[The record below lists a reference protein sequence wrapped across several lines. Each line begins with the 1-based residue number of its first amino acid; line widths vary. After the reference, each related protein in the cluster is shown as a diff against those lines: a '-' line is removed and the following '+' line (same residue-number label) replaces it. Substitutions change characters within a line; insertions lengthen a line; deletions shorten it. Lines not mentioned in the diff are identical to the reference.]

1 MASGDLPGMI
11 WELMLV
17 ARPIETHLSQ
27 SSIPGGSS
35 PLVRRDDDNG
45 LITQAV
51 LFPADNVIKEVAAAS
66 VTVGVIAG
74 ITVGVIAGITVGIVA
89 LKATPHVK
97 HRFTDLKSKLNRKS
111 EDTVEA
117 ATQKVRPEQPDMGI
131 EEPRSENR
139 RLYAA

>member
-51 LFPADNVIKEVAAAS
+51 LFPADNVIKKVAAAS
-66 VTVGVIAG
+66 VTVGVI
-74 ITVGVIAGITVGIVA
+74 VGITVGIVA